1 MTKEIICTV
10 CPTGCR
16 ITVEGEGTNITSI
29 VGNSCKRGV
38 QYATDEFI
46 EPKRL
51 LTCSVKLEGAT
62 RAVLPVRSSAPVPLK
77 NVFDCMKVVKT
88 TSVTAPV
95 KVGQVIIPD
104 ILGLGV
110 DIVSAM
116 SIEKAGECK

>member
-1 MTKEIICTV
+1 MTKEVICTV

-16 ITVEGEGTNITSI
+16 ITVEGEGTHIQSI
-29 VGNSCKRGV
+29 VGNGCKRGI

-51 LTCSVKLEGAT
+51 LTCSVTLEGAD
-62 RAVLPVRSSAPVPLK
+62 RAMLPVRSAAPLPLK
-77 NVFDCMKVVKT
+77 NVFDCMKVVKAT
-88 TSVTAPV
+88 TVSAPI
-95 KVGQVIIPD
+95 KVGDVIIKD

-116 SIEKAGECK
+116 SIERVGE

>member
-16 ITVEGEGTNITSI
+16 ITVEGEGTNIQSI
-29 VGNSCKRGV
+29 SGNNCKRGI

-46 EPKRL
+46 LPKRI
-51 LTCSVKLEGAT
+51 LTCSVTLEGAN
-62 RAVLPVRSSAPVPLK
+62 RAMLPVRSAAPLPLES
-77 NVFDCMKVVKT
+77 VFDCMKVIKQT
-88 TSVTAPV
+88 KITAPV
-95 KVGQVIIPD
+95 KVGQVIIKD

-116 SIEKAGECK
+116 SIERVGE

>member
-1 MTKEIICTV
+1 MKKEIICTV

-16 ITVEGEGTNITSI
+16 ITVEGEGTNIASI
-29 VGNSCKRGV
+29 VGNSCKRGI

-51 LTCSVKLEGAT
+51 LTCSVKLEGAA
-62 RAVLPVRSSAPVPLK
+62 RAMLPVRSAAPMPLK
-77 NVFDCMKVVKT
+77 DVFECMKVVKS

-95 KVGQVIIPD
+95 KVGDVIISD

-116 SIEKAGECK
+116 SIEKAGK